1 MNQQINTS
9 RHTCKNIYW
18 WVKSAKFAKDYECQ
32 ISSKKLLM
40 KIPKLSHDILLS
52 VWESSYRG
60 GESNVFQGTAKTPQ
74 GVDFW
79 ARTTKAFAHPW
90 EALGAIERHTLF
102 TPFSPR
108 QRRQA
113 PQKSWFFFLF
123 FFWSKESVHLK
134 LQGQR
139 CLFLC
144 ICKTT

>member
-9 RHTCKNIYW
+9 KTYMQKNILMG
-18 WVKSAKFAKDYECQ
+18 K
-32 ISSKKLLM
+32 ISKICKGLRMPDFIKETSDENSKA
-40 KIPKLSHDILLS
+40 LSHDILLS
-52 VWESSYRG
+52 VSESSYRG

-74 GVDFW
+74 GIDFW

-90 EALGAIERHTLF
+90 EALRAIERRTPF

-123 FFWSKESVHLK
+123 FF
-134 LQGQR
+134 
-139 CLFLC
+139 
-144 ICKTT
+144 

>member
-1 MNQQINTS
+1 MQ
-9 RHTCKNIYW
+9 KNILMG
-18 WVKSAKFAKDYECQ
+18 K
-32 ISSKKLLM
+32 ISKICEGLRMPDIIKETSDENSKA
-40 KIPKLSHDILLS
+40 LSHDILLS
-52 VWESSYRG
+52 VSESSYRG

-123 FFWSKESVHLK
+123 FF
-134 LQGQR
+134 
-139 CLFLC
+139 
-144 ICKTT
+144 